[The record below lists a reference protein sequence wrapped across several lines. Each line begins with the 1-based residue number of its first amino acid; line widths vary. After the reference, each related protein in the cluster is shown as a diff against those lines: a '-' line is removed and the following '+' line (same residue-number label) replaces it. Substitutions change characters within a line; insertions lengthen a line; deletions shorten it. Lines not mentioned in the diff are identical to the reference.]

1 MRRNTKTPISL
12 NAVNVGLLEK
22 ALTIPQ
28 LDTFTRKG
36 LDLKFK
42 FNLLV
47 KIQAKANVTRMVV
60 AAPIRQKSRGRG
72 GVNGSK

>member
-1 MRRNTKTPISL
+1 MRMNTKTPISL
-12 NAVNVGLLEK
+12 NAFNVGLLEK
-22 ALTIPQ
+22 ALAIPQ
-28 LDTFTRKG
+28 LDIFTRKG

-47 KIQAKANVTRMVV
+47 NITTKANVTRTVA

>member
-1 MRRNTKTPISL
+1 
-12 NAVNVGLLEK
+12 GLLEK
-22 ALTIPQ
+22 ALVIPQ

-42 FNLLV
+42 LLV
-47 KIQAKANVTRMVV
+47 KITTKTNVTRTVA

>member
-12 NAVNVGLLEK
+12 NAFNVGLLEK

-60 AAPIRQKSRGRG
+60 AAPIRQNSRGRG